1 MLRALIYFIVSII
14 FVPQLTAASEFETL
28 SCSPQLFHRFPQHLG
43 QGCHKFTISEETQLG
58 LHFTTQIECHFPNQ
72 VTAHVYQHNGQIKS
86 DFRGF
91 SGGYLY
97 LAPKDNIT
105 RIYETCTELL
115 SDLIEVERFSLSE
128 MPSVSYREFSV
139 HDSVTIAAS
148 EENCQFIE
156 EELHLLLKIYLAE
169 GRSNSNLVCI
179 PQTIVELKN
188 PALVRQYLAKL
199 NTHTQGIMLLGDDI
213 PPFELFFE
221 MHHPMRYIYA
231 ASDLP
236 YGNDLEFWDKPL
248 PKTDQN
254 SIIRIDVPSVVA
266 YNINLFT
273 RNGFHNAYVQRHW
286 VSRYLGHSL
295 KRNIKENLQRFLQR
309 RALYLPVERHN
320 ILMAASA
327 WTNFARYAGQHSAW
341 AHLDEANHEILK
353 KFPMGTDIR
362 TYVESDLEGITQHLD
377 KNITFLSLA
386 GHGSGIHIGQFSAD
400 AFSGILWLPIL
411 VNLETCFGGYWMYGS
426 QDQGPSNMLITNV
439 LHTDVP
445 PLAVTATQ
453 AGSWI
458 SKFYK
463 SIRSPVVE
471 EDVFLT
477 DWSSVR
483 TLGQRQKETIEFNLR
498 RIDRFV
504 GTESRDAFWRKA
516 SFAHQMFATY
526 SIFGD
531 GTVEF

>member
-1 MLRALIYFIVSII
+1 MPSTLIYFIASILLI
-14 FVPQLTAASEFETL
+14 PQFTSASEFETL
-28 SCSPQLFHRFPQHLG
+28 SCVSQLSHRFPRYLG
-43 QGCHKFTISEETQLG
+43 QGCQRFTISEETPSG
-58 LHFTTQIECHFPNQ
+58 LHFTTQMECHFPNQ
-72 VTAHVYQHNGQIKS
+72 VTMHVYQHNGQIKS

-97 LAPKDNIT
+97 LAPKGNRT
-105 RIYETCTELL
+105 KIYETCTELL
-115 SDLIEVERFSLSE
+115 NDLIEVERFSLSE

-179 PQTIVELKN
+179 PQAIIELKN
-188 PALVRQYLAKL
+188 PAPIRQYLAKFNRITDGMIL
-199 NTHTQGIMLLGDDI
+199 IGADI

-236 YGNDLEFWDKPL
+236 YGNNLEFWDQPL
-248 PKTDQN
+248 PKTDPK
-254 SIIRIDVPSVVA
+254 PSVVA
-266 YNINLFT
+266 YNMNVFA
-273 RNGFHNAYVQRHW
+273 RNGLHNAYIQRHW
-286 VSRYLGHSL
+286 ISRYLGHSL

-309 RALYLPVERHN
+309 RALYRPVERHN
-320 ILMAASA
+320 ILIAASA
-327 WTNFARYAGQHSAW
+327 WTNFARYAGQHSTW
-341 AHLDEANHEILK
+341 GYIDEANHEILK
-353 KFPMGTDIR
+353 TFPMGTEIR
-362 TYVESDLEGITQHLD
+362 TYVESDLEGIAQHLD

-400 AFSGILWLPIL
+400 AFSRISWLPTL
-411 VNLETCFGGYWMYGS
+411 VNLETCFGGYWMHDS
-426 QDQGPSNMLITNV
+426 QDQDPSHMLITNV

-453 AGSWI
+453 AGSWL
-458 SKFYK
+458 SKLYK
-463 SIRSPVVE
+463 SIRSPVVA

-477 DWSSVR
+477 DWSFVR

-498 RIDRFV
+498 HIDRFV
-504 GTESRDAFWRKA
+504 GTESRDIFWRKA